1 MAQSFKREVIRTERA
16 PKPAGVYS
24 QAFKITGEGALLFM
38 AGQTSRDLVTGEIIH
53 KGDVRAQTRQVL
65 EHIKGIVETAGGT
78 LQDLVKVTVLYR
90 DVRDIPAVAEI
101 RREYFPHEPPCST
114 GFGAILADPD
124 LLVEIE
130 ATAVIG
136 RSNEYDTSGGTRGI

>member
-1 MAQSFKREVIRTERA
+1 MAQRFQREVIHTERA

-38 AGQTSRDLVTGEIIH
+38 AGQTSRDLVTGEVIH

-65 EHIKGIVETAGGT
+65 EHVKGILETAGGS
-78 LQDLVKVTVLYR
+78 LEDIVKVTVLYR

-101 RREYFPHEPPCST
+101 RREYFPHDPPCST
-114 GFGAILADPD
+114 GFGAVLADPD

-130 ATAVIG
+130 AIAAIG
-136 RSNEYDTSGGTRGI
+136 QTIAHETSGGTGGF